1 MEFNNKYKVQTLNLW
16 SLLVKHSASEKE
28 IALAQLHIRIPPS
41 LKQKKKQINK
51 PRTQTVTPNMGKLKY
66 LIRGLM

>member
-1 MEFNNKYKVQTLNLW
+1 MEFTNKYKVQTLNLW

-41 LKQKKKQINK
+41 LKQKKKQ
-51 PRTQTVTPNMGKLKY
+51 PRNAQHQKTTN
-66 LIRGLM
+66 

>member
-1 MEFNNKYKVQTLNLW
+1 MEFTNKYKVQTLNLW

-41 LKQKKKQINK
+41 LKQNKKNKLINLE
-51 PRTQTVTPNMGKLKY
+51 PRLLHLTWAN
-66 LIRGLM
+66 